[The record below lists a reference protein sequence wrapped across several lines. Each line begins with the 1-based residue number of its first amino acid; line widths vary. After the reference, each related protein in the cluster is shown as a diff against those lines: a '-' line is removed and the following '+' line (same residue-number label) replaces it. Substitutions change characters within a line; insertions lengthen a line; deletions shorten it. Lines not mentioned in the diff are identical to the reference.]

1 MPSYQFLAVARIQFR
16 QRDIVYFGKQDIGGF
31 SFLHDREP
39 ELRCKNVQ
47 QDVQLF
53 PVPEPARATLEN
65 IIFPDTGGHSPRH
78 SSMSQSS
85 SSRAS
90 CSCSSDSSGNANNFY
105 IHLCTTN
112 LLRQQTSWYRQ
123 RFSLHPDWNT
133 AITQQ
138 FSQCFLFFWNMPW
151 NWLKG
156 PEGDKSCSRT
166 L

>member
-65 IIFPDTGGHSPRH
+65 IIFPDTG
-78 SSMSQSS
+78 
-85 SSRAS
+85 RAFS
-90 CSCSSDSSGNANNFY
+90 AA
-105 IHLCTTN
+105 
-112 LLRQQTSWYRQ
+112 LLNEPVEQLPGVLQLQ
-123 RFSLHPDWNT
+123 FRFV
-133 AITQQ
+133 
-138 FSQCFLFFWNMPW
+138 
-151 NWLKG
+151 
-156 PEGDKSCSRT
+156 R
-166 L
+166 

>member
-65 IIFPDTGGHSPRH
+65 IIFPDTG
-78 SSMSQSS
+78 
-85 SSRAS
+85 RAFS
-90 CSCSSDSSGNANNFY
+90 AALLNEPVEAAPGRPAAAVQIHQVTQIIFY

-112 LLRQQTSWYRQ
+112 LLRQQTS
-123 RFSLHPDWNT
+123 
-133 AITQQ
+133 
-138 FSQCFLFFWNMPW
+138 
-151 NWLKG
+151 
-156 PEGDKSCSRT
+156 
-166 L
+166 